1 MIKLLNKSIN
11 ISSLTF
17 TKHCSMAVKVGVP
30 REIFENE
37 KRVAVSPEGV
47 EKLLKMGYEVLV
59 EQNAGKEAQFSNEM
73 YIKSGAKVATKD
85 EVYQADVLLKIR
97 IGEDID
103 LLKKD
108 QTILSFIYPAQNSA
122 LVESLK
128 AKGVNAFAMDQV
140 PRISRAQ
147 VFDAL
152 SSMANI
158 AGYKAVIEAAS
169 HFGRF
174 FTGQITAAGKLPPA
188 KVLVIGGGVAG
199 LSAIATAK
207 SLGAIVRG
215 FDTREAVREQFKS
228 LGAEFL
234 ELKYKES
241 GEGQGGYAKE
251 MTPEFI
257 EAEMKLFAKQAKEVD
272 IIVTTALIPGKPAPK
287 LITKEMVESMKA
299 GSVIVDLASENGGNC
314 ECTVPGQLVKHHGVT
329 IIGYTDFPSRL
340 PGQASALY
348 SNNIV
353 KMLSSMTKDGKVDI
367 DWNDIVLKKSAIT
380 FEGNKVWPDA
390 TPLPFQDAA
399 KSKIVEKPKLS
410 LAEEKALAFKATAK
424 RAMFWGLG
432 MSTFTGLAV
441 LTPDPT
447 FLTMMT
453 TFSLSV
459 IAGYQAVWGVA
470 PALHTPLM
478 SVTNAISGITAAGGL
493 LLMGGGYVPHS
504 FGQFLA
510 AASVLI
516 SSVNIGGGFVVT
528 KRMLDMFKR
537 KTDAPEFNYLYSL
550 PALIFGGS
558 FLMAHKMGFNGI
570 YQMGYLASS
579 LCCIGGISGLASQ
592 KTARVGNA
600 SGMIG
605 IASGILTTL
614 AAMNFPAPVFA
625 QAAVLLSVGLG
636 TGVVIGRRVAVT
648 DLPQTVAAF
657 HALVG
662 LAAVATSVASYLSHN
677 DPDSFHRIA
686 SFIGTFIGGLT
697 FTGSI
702 AAYIKLANLYAKRDL
717 NLPYA
722 KLLNRPLAISTVM
735 LLGALVSTTCPTVG
749 ALALL
754 SITASSFALGWNITY
769 RIGGADMPVA
779 ITVLNSY
786 SGWALCAEGFM
797 LGNPMLTIVGSL
809 IGSSGAILSY
819 IMCRAMNRSLTN
831 VVFGNIEQKGEAM
844 KITGTHTEANTEQ
857 VCELL
862 VNAKKVI
869 IVPGYGLAVSQGQYE
884 MAEITKTLIEQ
895 GVSVKYAIHP
905 VAGRMPGQL
914 NVLLAEVGVPYD
926 IVFEMDEINHEIT
939 EADVVL
945 VCGANDIVN
954 SSSSEDPNSAIAGM
968 PVLEV
973 WKGKQVVMMKRT
985 MGTGYAGIDNPVFFK
1000 PNTVMY
1006 LGDAKKQLE
1015 KVLTTIKEK
1024 FNAEE

>member
-1 MIKLLNKSIN
+1 MLKLAQKTFRFR
-11 ISSLTF
+11 SLGLA
-17 TKHCSMAVKVGVP
+17 TKYQMGVKVGVP
-30 REIFENE
+30 REMHENE

-47 EKLLKMGYEVLV
+47 EKLIKLGYEVIV
-59 EQNAGKEAQFSNEM
+59 EQNAGEEAQFSNEM
-73 YIKSGAKVATKD
+73 YLKSGAKIVSKE
-85 EVYQADVLLKIR
+85 EVYNAEILLKIKL
-97 IGEDID
+97 GADVD
-103 LLKKD
+103 QLKKD
-108 QTILSFIYPAQNSA
+108 QTVLSFIYPNQNQE
-122 LVESLK
+122 LVEKLK
-128 AKGVNAFAMDQV
+128 NKGVNVFAMDQV

-158 AGYKAVIEAAS
+158 AGYKAIIEAAT

-174 FTGQITAAGKLPPA
+174 FTGQITAAGRLPPA

-234 ELKYKES
+234 EVKMKES

-251 MTPEFI
+251 MTKEFI

-272 IIVTTALIPGKPAPK
+272 IIITTALIPGRPAPK
-287 LITKEMVESMKA
+287 LITKEMVESMKP

-314 ECTVPGQLVKHHGVT
+314 ECTVPGKLIKHHGVT
-329 IIGYTDFPSRL
+329 IIGYTDMPSRL
-340 PGQASALY
+340 PGQSSSLY

-353 KMLSSMTKDGKVDI
+353 KLLSSMTKEGKLNI

-380 FEGNKVWPDA
+380 FGGNKIWPDP
-390 TPLPFQDAA
+390 TPLPQQDAN
-399 KSKIVEKPKLS
+399 KSKVQETVKISPE
-410 LAEEKALAFKATAK
+410 EEKKLAFKTTLRKAA
-424 RAMFWGLG
+424 FWGIGL
-432 MSTFTGLAV
+432 SSFTGLAA
-441 LTPDPT
+441 LSPDVT

-453 TFSLSV
+453 TFSLSL
-459 IAGYQAVWGVA
+459 IAGYQSVWGVA

-493 LLMGGGYVPHS
+493 LLMGGGYFPHN

-510 AASVLI
+510 SASVLI
-516 SSVNIGGGFVVT
+516 SSINIGGGFVVT

-537 KTDAPEFNYLYSL
+537 KTDAPEFNYLYSI
-550 PALIFGGS
+550 PALMFGSS
-558 FLMAHKMGFNGI
+558 FLYAHSLGIQGI
-570 YQMGYLASS
+570 YQMGYLAAS

-592 KTARVGNA
+592 KTSRIGNA
-600 SGMIG
+600 CGVIG
-605 IASGILTTL
+605 ISSGLLTTL
-614 AAMNFPAPVFA
+614 AAMNFPAPVLT
-625 QAAVLLSVGLG
+625 QAMVLLSIGLG
-636 TGVVIGRRVAVT
+636 FGAVIGKRVAVT

-662 LAAVATSVASYLSHN
+662 LAAVATSVSSYLAHH
-677 DPDSFHRIA
+677 DPESFHKIA
-686 SFIGTFIGGLT
+686 SFIGTFIGGIT
-697 FTGSI
+697 FTGSM
-702 AAYIKLANLYAKRDL
+702 AAYIKLANLYSKVNL
-717 NLPYA
+717 NLPFA
-722 KLLNRPLAISTVM
+722 SMLNRPLAIVTS
-735 LLGALVSTTCPTVG
+735 LLLVGFISSSNPILG
-749 ALALL
+749 SLALL
-754 SITASSFALGWNITY
+754 SATGTSFALGWNITY

-797 LGNPMLTIVGSL
+797 LSNPMLTIVGSL

-819 IMCRAMNRSLTN
+819 IMCKAMNRSLTN
-831 VVFGNIEQKGEAM
+831 VIFGSIEVKGAAM
-844 KITGTHTEANTEQ
+844 AVTGTHTEIATEQ
-857 VCELL
+857 VSEFMT
-862 VNAKKVI
+862 NAKKII
-869 IVPGYGLAVSQGQYE
+869 IVPGYGLAVSQGQWE
-884 MAEITKTLIEQ
+884 MAEISKILREQ
-895 GVSVKYAIHP
+895 GIDVKYAIHP

-926 IVFEMDEINHEIT
+926 IVFEMEEINHEMQD
-939 EADVVL
+939 ADVVL

-954 SSSSEDPNSAIAGM
+954 SSALEDPNSAIAGM

-973 WKGKQVVMMKRT
+973 WKGKQVIMMKRT

-1000 PNTVMY
+1000 QNSSMY
-1006 LGDAKKQLE
+1006 LGDAKKMLE
-1015 KVLTTIKEK
+1015 KLLASIKEK
-1024 FNAEE
+1024 YAADN

>member
-1 MIKLLNKSIN
+1 MLRLVQKTFKHRCLALN
-11 ISSLTF
+11 TARF
-17 TKHCSMAVKVGVP
+17 MAVRVGVP
-30 REIFENE
+30 KEVHENE
-37 KRVAVSPEGV
+37 RRVSVSPEGV
-47 EKLLKMGYEVLV
+47 EKLIKLGYEVVV
-59 EQNAGKEAQFSNEM
+59 EKNAGDLAQFSDEM
-73 YIKSGAKVATKD
+73 YTKSGAKIVTRD
-85 EVYQADVLLKIR
+85 EVYGSEILLKIR
-97 IGEDID
+97 LGKDID
-103 LLKKD
+103 LLKQN
-108 QTILSFIYPAQNSA
+108 QTLLSFIYPAQNQ
-122 LVESLK
+122 EMIDKLK
-128 AKGVNAFAMDQV
+128 TKGVNVFAMDQV

-174 FTGQITAAGKLPPA
+174 FTGQITAAGRLPPA

-234 ELKYKES
+234 EVKLKES

-251 MTPEFI
+251 MSPEFI
-257 EAEMKLFAKQAKEVD
+257 EAEMKLFAKQAREVD

-287 LITKEMVESMKA
+287 LITKEMVESMRP

-329 IIGYTDFPSRL
+329 IIGYTDMPSRL
-340 PGQASALY
+340 PGQASSLY

-353 KMLSSMTKDGKVDI
+353 KLLSCMTKEGKLNI

-380 FEGNKVWPDA
+380 FNGNKVWPDT
-390 TPLPFQDAA
+390 TPLPQQDANKA
-399 KSKIVEKPKLS
+399 KVQEVIKLS
-410 LAEEKALAFKATAK
+410 PDQEKKIAFNNTLRKAI
-424 RAMFWGLG
+424 FWGLG
-432 MSTFTGLAV
+432 LSSFTGLAA
-441 LTPDPT
+441 LSPNLT

-453 TFSLSV
+453 TFSLSL
-459 IAGYQAVWGVA
+459 IAGYQSVWGVA
-470 PALHTPLM
+470 PSLHTPLM

-493 LLMGGGYVPHS
+493 LLMGGGYCPHT
-504 FGQFLA
+504 FGQLLA
-510 AASVLI
+510 SASVLI

-550 PALIFGGS
+550 PAVVFSSS
-558 FLMAHKMGFNGI
+558 FMFAHYLGIQGI
-570 YQMGYLASS
+570 YQMGYLAAS

-592 KTARVGNA
+592 KTARIGNA

-605 IASGILTTL
+605 IFAGLVTTL
-614 AAMNFPAPVFA
+614 AAMNFPTPVLT
-625 QAAVLLSVGLG
+625 QAAILLTIGLG
-636 TGVVIGRRVAVT
+636 VGSVIGKRVAVT

-662 LAAVATSVASYLSHN
+662 LAAVATSVSSFLAHP
-677 DPDSFHRIA
+677 DPEMFHKVA
-686 SFIGTFIGGLT
+686 SFIGTFIGGIT

-702 AAYIKLANLYAKRDL
+702 AAFIKLANLYSKVNL
-717 NLPYA
+717 NLPNA
-722 KLLNRPLAISTVM
+722 ASLNRPLAMLTSLIMLGFLSTGSST
-735 LLGALVSTTCPTVG
+735 LGS
-749 ALALL
+749 LALL
-754 SITASSFALGWNITY
+754 SATATSFALGWNITY

-797 LGNPMLTIVGSL
+797 LSNPMLTIVGSL

-819 IMCRAMNRSLTN
+819 IMCKAMNRSLTN
-831 VVFGNIEQKGEAM
+831 VIFGSIEAKGQAM
-844 KITGTHTEANTEQ
+844 AVTGTHTEVGTDQ
-857 VCELL
+857 VCEFLT
-862 VNAKKVI
+862 NAKKVI

-884 MAEITKTLIEQ
+884 MAEITKLLIEQ
-895 GVSVKYAIHP
+895 GVDVKYAIHP

-926 IVFEMDEINHEIT
+926 IVFEMEEINHEMPD
-939 EADVVL
+939 ADIVL

-954 SSSSEDPNSAIAGM
+954 SSSLEDPNSAIAGM

-1000 PNTVMY
+1000 PNSVMY
-1006 LGDAKKQLE
+1006 LGDAKKMLE
-1015 KVLTTIKEK
+1015 KLLASIKIK
-1024 FNAEE
+1024 YAAEE